1 MNKTKNYDLTI
12 IIPVYNEYENMERLE
27 KKLTGYINKA
37 RMKTCVL
44 LVNDGSTD
52 GSLGR
57 IKDICERNTNFFYIS
72 YDSNRGLSTA
82 LKAGIDNTESRY
94 LGYMDADMQTD
105 AEDFDLLLQHIG
117 SNQIVTGIRAR
128 RKDTGFK
135 RMQSKIANS
144 FRRRMTGDTATD
156 TGCPLKVMWTE
167 YARRIPLFDG
177 MHRFLPALFSLE
189 GANFK
194 EVPVRHYP
202 RTAGKSKYH
211 LWNRL
216 RKPFAD
222 CIAFRWMKT
231 RYIRYEINE
240 KEL

>member
-1 MNKTKNYDLTI
+1 
-12 IIPVYNEYENMERLE
+12 
-27 KKLTGYINKA
+27 
-37 RMKTCVL
+37 
-44 LVNDGSTD
+44 
-52 GSLGR
+52 
-57 IKDICERNTNFFYIS
+57 
-72 YDSNRGLSTA
+72 
-82 LKAGIDNTESRY
+82 
-94 LGYMDADMQTD
+94 
-105 AEDFDLLLQHIG
+105 
-117 SNQIVTGIRAR
+117 
-128 RKDTGFK
+128 
-135 RMQSKIANS
+135 
-144 FRRRMTGDTATD
+144 
-156 TGCPLKVMWTE
+156 MWTE
-167 YARRIPLFDG
+167 YARRIQFFDG

-222 CIAFRWMKT
+222 CIAFRWMKN

>member
-12 IIPVYNEYENMERLE
+12 IIPMYNEYENMERLE

-57 IKDICERNTNFFYIS
+57 IKDICERNTDFFYIS

-82 LKAGIDNTESRY
+82 LNAGIDNTESRY

-156 TGCPLKVMWTE
+156 TGC
-167 YARRIPLFDG
+167 G
-177 MHRFLPALFSLE
+177 S
-189 GANFK
+189 
-194 EVPVRHYP
+194 
-202 RTAGKSKYH
+202 
-211 LWNRL
+211 
-216 RKPFAD
+216 
-222 CIAFRWMKT
+222 
-231 RYIRYEINE
+231 
-240 KEL
+240 

>member
-1 MNKTKNYDLTI
+1 
-12 IIPVYNEYENMERLE
+12 
-27 KKLTGYINKA
+27 
-37 RMKTCVL
+37 MKTCVL

-222 CIAFRWMKT
+222 CIAFRWMKN